1 MNGTLICAE
10 DGAVVP
16 VVVTMQ
22 DLAPLQELERQRA
35 EFLGMVSHELRSPL
49 TAIKGSAATL
59 LEEAPELEAAEMHE
73 FFRIIHEQTGH
84 MRGLI
89 GALLDAGRVV
99 TYETLV
105 RRVWNNRAAGNADLV
120 RNVIKKLRA
129 KIGEDAENP
138 IWIHNVRGVGYRMPR
153 PDDS

>member
-1 MNGTLICAE
+1 MLLNGTPICAE
-10 DGAVVP
+10 DGAVVS

-35 EFLGMVSHELRSPL
+35 AFLGMVSHELRMPL

-73 FFRIIHEQTGH
+73 FFRIIHEQAGH

-89 GALLDAGRVV
+89 
-99 TYETLV
+99 E
-105 RRVWNNRAAGNADLV
+105 
-120 RNVIKKLRA
+120 
-129 KIGEDAENP
+129 
-138 IWIHNVRGVGYRMPR
+138 
-153 PDDS
+153 